1 MVFGSVVPSHLST
14 LSLKQALELSN
25 LYLENA
31 YKTGDHD
38 IVLVLCH
45 EAEAALS
52 QAKSASKKL
61 YIQPGDAEH
70 QAMRDGVA
78 TAYVDLNKL
87 LERQGHPDV
96 AHAISKKGAKWG

>member
-1 MVFGSVVPSHLST
+1 MVFGSVVPSHLSA

-31 YKTGDHD
+31 YKTEDHD

-61 YIQPGDAEH
+61 HTQSGDAEY
-70 QAMRDGVA
+70 QAMRDDMA

-87 LERQGHPDV
+87 LERQGHPDA
-96 AHAISKKGAKWG
+96 AHAIMKKAVKWG

>member
-1 MVFGSVVPSHLST
+1 MVFGSVVPSHLSA
-14 LSLKQALELSN
+14 LSIKQALELSN

-31 YKTGDHD
+31 YKAVDHD
-38 IVLVLCH
+38 IALVLCH

-61 YIQPGDAEH
+61 HIQPGDTEY
-70 QAMRDGVA
+70 QAMRDGIA

-87 LERQGHPDV
+87 LEHKGHPDV